1 MQNINNFYLHF
12 VIVMFGSFKHEEMKN
27 IFLRIHFMINM
38 FTAKVSD
45 VISLDELQ
53 IFWYEKPV
61 D

>member
-1 MQNINNFYLHF
+1 
-12 VIVMFGSFKHEEMKN
+12 MFGSFKHEEMKN

-38 FTAKVSD
+38 FTAKVFD